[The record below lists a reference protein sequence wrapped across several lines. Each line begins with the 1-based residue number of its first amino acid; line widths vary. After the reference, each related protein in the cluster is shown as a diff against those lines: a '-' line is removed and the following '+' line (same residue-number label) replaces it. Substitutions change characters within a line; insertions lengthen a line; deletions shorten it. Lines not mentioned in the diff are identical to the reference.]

1 MTDDS
6 DVARPINPKLER
18 QHNTP
23 EQALGAVLT
32 TLRTAKGW
40 SQEDLGDKVGCSEV
54 YVNRLEHGRQ
64 SPTFRLIVAL
74 AQVFGLRPSQLLARA
89 EKKYLK

>member
-1 MTDDS
+1 M
-6 DVARPINPKLER
+6 ARPITPKLER

-23 EQALGAVLT
+23 EEALGAVVT
-32 TLRTAKGW
+32 MLRTAKSW
-40 SQEDLGDKVGCSEV
+40 SQEYLAEKVGCTKV

-64 SPTFRLIVAL
+64 SPTLRLIAAL

-89 EKKYLK
+89 ERKYLK